1 MNINQL
7 VFRNLKKNLKNYYLY
22 VFALVFSVALYF
34 SFVTL
39 QYSPALDDVKGSI
52 KGGASIKA
60 ASVLL
65 IAIVGIFLLY
75 ANSIFIKRR
84 GREIGLLQLI
94 GMTKQKISKL
104 LNAENFIL
112 YVVSMAIGII
122 AGFIGSKLMLMVL
135 FKVTGVNAIANLHFS
150 GMALLQTLIV
160 FFVIYGLIMLRNRWF
175 INRQT
180 ILSLFRTTSSTEQR
194 VKKISVF
201 EIIIGVLGIAFISSG
216 YYISSQLFT
225 GTYTSMLALLL
236 AMIYILASVIIGT
249 FLFYKGSVS
258 FIANI
263 VRKRK
268 NGYLAIHEVLSLSS
282 IMFRLKSNALLL
294 TIITTVS
301 ALAIGLLSLSYI
313 SYYSAEKTAEQ
324 QIPSHFVMGSEK
336 EANTFTRALSD
347 KHIAYD
353 LKQVK
358 VIRAK
363 FDAKK
368 LMDMDAELKNM
379 NNEPGILT
387 LPVISEKN
395 APNIHVG
402 NNEVILSGYSDLLK
416 KFMPIKSSGDVK
428 LLIKKPL
435 DLKVLDL
442 KKDYL
447 ISYNFTFGGLPVA
460 VVSQDVFEQLDQQK
474 DPKLQLDQQKYLQ
487 FENSLY
493 IAVNIKDKKNL
504 EKANNVF
511 NSLKLG
517 ENSMSQLASAQQQKQ
532 TIGLMMFI
540 VGFLG
545 LSFLVT
551 SGCILYFKQMN
562 ESEEEQSSYTILRK
576 LGFTEK
582 DLLKGIRL
590 KQLFNFGIPLVV
602 GLLHS
607 YFAVQSGW
615 FFFGG
620 ELWTP
625 MLIVMSIYTVLY
637 SIFGF
642 LSVQYYKKVIKES
655 L

>member
-94 GMTKQKISKL
+94 GMTKQKIAKL

-112 YVVSMAIGII
+112 YVVSMAVGII

-347 KHIAYD
+347 KHIAYET
-353 LKQVK
+353 KQFK
-358 VIRAK
+358 VIQAK

-368 LMDMDAELKNM
+368 IMDSEIKNM
-379 NNEPGILT
+379 NNDPGVLT

-395 APNIHVG
+395 APNIHVKS
-402 NNEVILSGYSDLLK
+402 NEVILSGYSDLLK
-416 KFMPIKSSGDVK
+416 KFMPIQSSGDVK

-435 DLKVLDL
+435 DLKVIDM

-460 VVSQDVFEQLDQQK
+460 VVSQSVFEQLDQQK
-474 DPKLQLDQQKYLQ
+474 DPKLQVEHNQYH
-487 FENSLY
+487 
-493 IAVNIKDKKNL
+493 AVNIKDDQNL
-504 EKANNVF
+504 EQANDVF
-511 NSLKLG
+511 TSLKLG
-517 ENSMSQLASAQQQKQ
+517 DNSMSQLATTQQQKQ
-532 TIGLMMFI
+532 TIGLMMFV

-615 FFFGG
+615 FLFGG

>member
-7 VFRNLKKNLKNYYLY
+7 IFRNLKKNLKNYYLY

-39 QYSPALDDVKGSI
+39 QYSPALDGVKGSI

-84 GREIGLLQLI
+84 GKEIGLLQLI
-94 GMTKQKISKL
+94 GMTKQKIARL

-112 YVVSMAIGII
+112 YVTAMVIGII

-150 GMALLQTLIV
+150 GMALLQTLFV
-160 FFVIYGLIMLRNRWF
+160 FFIIYGLIMLRNRRF
-175 INRQT
+175 IKKQT

-194 VKKISVF
+194 VKKISIF
-201 EIIIGVLGIAFISSG
+201 EIIIGVFGIVLISSG
-216 YYISSQLFT
+216 YYISSKLFT
-225 GTYTSMLALLL
+225 GSYTSMFELLL

-301 ALAIGLLSLSYI
+301 ALAIGLLALSYI

-324 QIPSHFVMGSEK
+324 QIPAHFVMGSEK
-336 EANTFTRALSD
+336 EAATFTRALSD

-353 LKQVK
+353 QKQVK
-358 VIRAK
+358 VIQAK

-368 LMDMDAELKNM
+368 IMDSELKNM
-379 NNEPGILT
+379 NNDPGVLT

-395 APNIHVG
+395 APNIHVE

-416 KFMPIKSSGDVK
+416 KFMPIQSSGDVK
-428 LLIKKPL
+428 LLIKEPI
-435 DLKVLDL
+435 DLKVMDM

-460 VVSQDVFEQLDQQK
+460 VVSQHVFEQLDKQK
-474 DPKLQLDQQKYLQ
+474 NPKLQL
-487 FENSLY
+487 ENSQY
-493 IAVNIKDKKNL
+493 NAVNIKDDQNL
-504 EKANNVF
+504 EQANRVF
-511 NSLKLG
+511 TSLKLSD
-517 ENSMSQLASAQQQKQ
+517 NSMSQLSSAQQQKQ
-532 TIGLMMFI
+532 TIGLMMFV

-590 KQLFNFGIPLVV
+590 KQLFNFGIPLII

-615 FFFGG
+615 FLFGG

-625 MLIVMSIYTVLY
+625 MLIVMAIYTALY
-637 SIFGF
+637 SVFGF

>member
-615 FFFGG
+615 FLFGG

>member
-84 GREIGLLQLI
+84 GKEIGLLQLI
-94 GMTKQKISKL
+94 GMTKQKIAKL

-112 YVVSMAIGII
+112 YVFSMAVGII

-135 FKVTGVNAIANLHFS
+135 FKVTGVNAIAHLHFS

-160 FFVIYGLIMLRNRWF
+160 FFIIYGLIMLRNRRF
-175 INRQT
+175 ISKQT

-201 EIIIGVLGIAFISSG
+201 EIIIGVFGIVLIISG
-216 YYISSQLFT
+216 YYISSQLFS
-225 GTYTSMLALLL
+225 GSYTSMLELFS

-336 EANTFTRALSD
+336 EADTFTRALSD
-347 KHIAYD
+347 KHIAY
-353 LKQVK
+353 
-358 VIRAK
+358 
-363 FDAKK
+363 
-368 LMDMDAELKNM
+368 E
-379 NNEPGILT
+379 
-387 LPVISEKN
+387 
-395 APNIHVG
+395 
-402 NNEVILSGYSDLLK
+402 
-416 KFMPIKSSGDVK
+416 KSSSRSSK
-428 LLIKKPL
+428 RILMHIRSWIRNY
-435 DLKVLDL
+435 KV
-442 KKDYL
+442 
-447 ISYNFTFGGLPVA
+447 
-460 VVSQDVFEQLDQQK
+460 
-474 DPKLQLDQQKYLQ
+474 
-487 FENSLY
+487 
-493 IAVNIKDKKNL
+493 
-504 EKANNVF
+504 
-511 NSLKLG
+511 
-517 ENSMSQLASAQQQKQ
+517 
-532 TIGLMMFI
+532 
-540 VGFLG
+540 
-545 LSFLVT
+545 
-551 SGCILYFKQMN
+551 
-562 ESEEEQSSYTILRK
+562 
-576 LGFTEK
+576 
-582 DLLKGIRL
+582 
-590 KQLFNFGIPLVV
+590 
-602 GLLHS
+602 
-607 YFAVQSGW
+607 
-615 FFFGG
+615 
-620 ELWTP
+620 
-625 MLIVMSIYTVLY
+625 
-637 SIFGF
+637 
-642 LSVQYYKKVIKES
+642 
-655 L
+655 

>member
-7 VFRNLKKNLKNYYLY
+7 IFRNLKKNLKNYYLY

-52 KGGASIKA
+52 KGGAAIKA

-94 GMTKQKISKL
+94 GMTKQKIAKL

-112 YVVSMAIGII
+112 YVFSMGVGII

-135 FKVTGVNAIANLHFS
+135 FKVTGVSAIANLHFS

-160 FFVIYGLIMLRNRWF
+160 FFIIYGLIMLRNRWF

-201 EIIIGVLGIAFISSG
+201 EIIIGVFGIVLISSG
-216 YYISSQLFT
+216 YYISSKLFT
-225 GTYTSMLALLL
+225 GSYTSMLELLL

-301 ALAIGLLSLSYI
+301 ALAIGLLALSYI

-324 QIPSHFVMGSEK
+324 QIPAHFVMGSEK
-336 EANTFTRALSD
+336 EAATFTRALSD

-353 LKQVK
+353 QKQVK
-358 VIRAK
+358 VIQAK

-368 LMDMDAELKNM
+368 IMDSELKNM
-379 NNEPGILT
+379 NNDPGVLT

-395 APNIHVG
+395 APNIHVE

-416 KFMPIKSSGDVK
+416 KFMPIQSSGNVK
-428 LLIKKPL
+428 LLIKKPV
-435 DLKVLDL
+435 DLKVMDM

-460 VVSQDVFEQLDQQK
+460 VVSQNVFEQLDKQK
-474 DPKLQLDQQKYLQ
+474 DPKLQLK
-487 FENSLY
+487 NSQY
-493 IAVNIKDKKNL
+493 NAVNIKDDKNL
-504 EKANNVF
+504 EQANSVF
-511 NSLKLG
+511 TSLKLSDK
-517 ENSMSQLASAQQQKQ
+517 SMSQLASAQQQKQ
-532 TIGLMMFI
+532 TIGLMMFV

-590 KQLFNFGIPLVV
+590 KQLFNFGIPLII

-615 FFFGG
+615 FLFGG

-625 MLIVMSIYTVLY
+625 MLIVMSIYTALY
-637 SIFGF
+637 SVFGF